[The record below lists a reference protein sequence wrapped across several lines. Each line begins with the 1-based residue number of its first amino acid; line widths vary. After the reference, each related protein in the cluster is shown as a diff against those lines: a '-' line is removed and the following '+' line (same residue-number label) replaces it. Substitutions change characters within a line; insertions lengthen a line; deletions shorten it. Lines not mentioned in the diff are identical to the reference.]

1 MNTKW
6 LVNTEQ
12 DHHWNE
18 HKVVGQYRIRSRL
31 E

>member
-18 HKVVGQYRIRSRL
+18 HKADGQCDNLVLY
-31 E
+31 